1 MVALAIMALVAT
13 IAFSGLRI
21 GLSSWERGTR
31 AVDTMDRRVT
41 IERLLKR
48 QLALAHPSQ
57 FKINDQT
64 SIFFRGTEQRLEF
77 VSDYSLADGATEF
90 RKLDYAAENGRFLYR
105 ERPLFDYVPAENEE
119 PPSETIATFR
129 RVAFR
134 YLGRGADDA
143 AVWVNEWKIGMGLPV
158 AVLAEIDDDR
168 FVIRLVNR

>member
-1 MVALAIMALVAT
+1 MVALAIMGLVAT

-21 GLSSWERGTR
+21 GLSSWERGSR
-31 AVDTMDRRVT
+31 AVDTIDRRIT

-64 SIFFRGTEQRLEF
+64 STFFRGTDRRLEF
-77 VSDYSLADGATEF
+77 VSDYSLSDGAGEF
-90 RKLDYAAENGRFLYR
+90 RKIDYAADTGRFLYG

-129 RVAFR
+129 KVGFQ
-134 YLGRGADDA
+134 YLGRGEDGA
-143 AVWVNEWKIGMGLPV
+143 ACRCPC
-158 AVLAEIDDDR
+158 
-168 FVIRLVNR
+168 